1 MRERSEERNGN
12 IMEQKTSILIADPNE
27 EFRRSCRERL
37 CAFGYSVI
45 AEARDGEDALSKIG
59 TIHPDIAIV
68 DAWLP
73 GLDGAKLIRGCKMLS
88 YGGDTPPAFLVISE
102 AMTPTMLSDLTRAGA
117 DDETRRRGQSDR
129 KGRIPR
135 LSASHPLA
143 RCA

>member
-73 GLDGAKLIRGCKMLS
+73 GLDGAKLIRRYPARIPRYIRGN
-88 YGGDTPPAFLVISE
+88 DTYDALRPDKGRRGLHN
-102 AMTPTMLSDLTRAGA
+102 
-117 DDETRRRGQSDR
+117 DETRRRGQSDR

-135 LSASHPLA
+135 LSASRPLA

>member
-68 DAWLP
+68 DAWLC
-73 GLDGAKLIRGCKMLS
+73 LR
-88 YGGDTPPAFLVISE
+88 E
-102 AMTPTMLSDLTRAGA
+102 AIWK
-117 DDETRRRGQSDR
+117 RR
-129 KGRIPR
+129 
-135 LSASHPLA
+135 
-143 RCA
+143 